1 MFRKFRNMHIEIK
14 ARLLTFAVAPESDDV
29 QGLPAV
35 RQVDEQRGEPP
46 MAAGADAH
54 RDGVAHTVL
63 ELVSQELHRPPLV
76 LKRIPDDVAVA
87 VGRHELDL
95 PPPRGEAYLDEELSQ
110 VGLHKIKIAQGI

>member
-1 MFRKFRNMHIEIK
+1 MH
-14 ARLLTFAVAPESDDV
+14 AYRDRTFAVAPENDDV

-35 RQVDEQRGEPP
+35 RQVDEQRAVLP

-76 LKRIPDDVAVA
+76 LKRIPDFLSLADVAVV
-87 VGRHELDL
+87 VGLHELDL
-95 PPPRGEAYLDEELSQ
+95 PLQREEARLDEAPDQ
-110 VGLHKIKIAQGI
+110 VGLHKNQQR